1 MSVRWMFLPALLGG
15 WLCAAAAADFP
26 DLPPPAAV
34 AAALA
39 EHPSVRAAQAGI
51 RAEEAGLD
59 RQVAGPYETSVR
71 LIGQQR
77 KVGDI
82 DRRYNEWA
90 VGLERPLRL
99 PGKARLDEQLGRE
112 GVSQAQLAHG
122 DAMHEASRALLKGW
136 FAWQREAAQARQ
148 WQAQAD
154 VLGQQAEA
162 VAKRLRAGDASRM
175 EQTLAQA
182 ALAQAEASAAQ
193 SRGRERAA
201 AAEFAVGFPRIALP
215 AQPQV
220 ADPQAPPADQ
230 RHWAEQILAHSHE
243 LGVARAEA
251 RRARLSAARAEA
263 DRLPDPT
270 AGIHYGSEFA
280 GNERILGVS
289 LSIPF
294 SGAARSAEARQA
306 QARADATADREAAA
320 LRKIEAEVALAYN
333 LSRSAYDNW
342 QNLHAA
348 AEQFERGAAM
358 SARAY
363 ALGEGGLTD
372 VLTAR
377 RQAIEARLAATV
389 ARIDAAEARYRLM
402 LDAHQLWPMHHE
414 DDESGGGAS
423 AAASETAI
431 R

>member
-1 MSVRWMFLPALLGG
+1 MSIRIAMFSALFGASL
-15 WLCAAAAADFP
+15 AVAAADP
-26 DLPPPAAV
+26 ADLPPLPAV

-39 EHPSVRAAQAGI
+39 GHPSVRAAQAGI
-51 RAEEAGLD
+51 RAEEAGLA

-71 LIGQQR
+71 LLGQQR
-77 KVGDI
+77 RVGDI
-82 DRRYNEWA
+82 DQRYNEWA

-99 PGKARLDEQLGRE
+99 PGKARLDEELGRE
-112 GVSQAQLAHG
+112 GVSQAQIAYG

-136 FAWQREAAQARQ
+136 FAWQREAAQSLQ

-154 VLGQQAEA
+154 VLKQQAEA
-162 VAKRLRAGDASRM
+162 VAKRLGAGDASRM

-182 ALAQAEASAAQ
+182 ALAQAQAAAAQ
-193 SRGRERAA
+193 ARGRERAA
-201 AAEFAVGFPRIALP
+201 AAEFAVGFPLVALP
-215 AQPQV
+215 REPLV
-220 ADPQAPPADQ
+220 ADPQPPQHDQ
-230 RHWAEQILAHSHE
+230 GYWTEQILAHSHE

-251 RRARLSAARAEA
+251 RRVRVSAARAEA

-270 AGIHYGSEFA
+270 AGIHYASEFA
-280 GNERILGVS
+280 GNERIVGIS

-294 SGAARSAEARQA
+294 SGAGRSADARQA
-306 QARADATADREAAA
+306 QARAEAAADREAAV
-320 LRKIEAEVALAYN
+320 LRKIESEAAVAYS

-342 QNLHAA
+342 LNLQAA

-358 SARAY
+358 TARAY
-363 ALGEGGLTD
+363 SLGEGGLTE

-389 ARIDAAEARYRLM
+389 ARVDSAEARYRLM
-402 LDAHQLWPMHHE
+402 LDAHQLWSLHHE
-414 DDESGGGAS
+414 DDEQGGGAPR
-423 AAASETAI
+423 AGSETAI